1 MAERIRFYLDDNISR
16 AVTAALRQR
25 GIDVFTAQEVDMLGT
40 TDDQHLAFAAAQR
53 CVIITQNIDG
63 LQWHVS
69 GMWHKGIVYASPDA
83 SVDEMV
89 HGLTLIHT
97 SLSAE
102 DMVSHVEFIP
112 KHA

>member
-1 MAERIRFYLDDNISR
+1 MAERIKFYLDENISR
-16 AVTAALRQR
+16 AVTEALRQR
-25 GIDVFTAQEVDMLGT
+25 GIDVFTAQQEDMLET
-40 TDDQHLAFAAAQR
+40 TDDQHLAFAVAQR

-63 LQWHVS
+63 LRWHVS

-89 HGLTLIHT
+89 HGLALIYA

-102 DMVSHVEFIP
+102 DMVGHVEFIP